1 MVYLATEYNLRKSHI
16 RYSAEGREYSNLGHV
31 QVPKFN
37 DVEVLQMFRPLCDLY
52 GSSSLFSLKHKLNN
66 IET

>member
-16 RYSAEGREYSNLGHV
+16 RSSRLYFCLVSHPLNSAGGREYSNLGHV

-37 DVEVLQMFRPLCDLY
+37 EVEVLA
-52 GSSSLFSLKHKLNN
+52 NV
-66 IET
+66 